1 MLVCIYLS
9 ELTFSR
15 QKINNRELNGS
26 LLFLLC
32 MLPENNNTNHLYFLL
47 KYQYNKDVVKNNDYQ
62 ILEGRSQVFIKAG
75 QKSVN
80 RIREA
85 VAGLTA
91 VPPVGVIKAMQG
103 YADGRKR
110 LRLGSWR
117 IIFKFTEEN
126 ELEILLV
133 IDIGNRGDIYK

>member
-1 MLVCIYLS
+1 
-9 ELTFSR
+9 
-15 QKINNRELNGS
+15 
-26 LLFLLC
+26 